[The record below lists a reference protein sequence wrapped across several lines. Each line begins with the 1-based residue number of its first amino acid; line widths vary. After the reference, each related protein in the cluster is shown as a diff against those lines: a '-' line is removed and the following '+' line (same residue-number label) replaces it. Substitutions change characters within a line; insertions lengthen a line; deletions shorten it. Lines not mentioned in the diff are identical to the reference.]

1 MRSLKYLIPPVVAL
15 IILASFEVFFTGPAA
30 ATPGELVLI
39 RPQTTA
45 NQVAQTLS
53 GRGIIK
59 SSRRFL
65 FFARIFGFDKRIQ
78 PGRYYLPAGRNE
90 LEVLKIITSLRYSK
104 GRVTIPEGLTTNE
117 IASILESN
125 GVCSAADFLNYT
137 THFKLPAVAQSSI
150 EGFLFPDTYD
160 LPVGLGPKKTVD
172 IMVNRFYTVFDE
184 LKKELGVDSVP
195 IAETVVLASL
205 IEKEAKLNEERP
217 VIASVFINRLKKS
230 IRLECC
236 ATVEYILPEHKPT
249 LTYADLKTPSRYN
262 TYLHPGLPPGPICN
276 PGRASL
282 RAALK
287 PALTDYFYF
296 VAQGDGSHKF
306 SKTLADH
313 IQAKNRNTNISN
325 DSK

>member
-1 MRSLKYLIPPVVAL
+1 MRSLKYLIPPFVAL
-15 IILASFEVFFTGPAA
+15 IVLASFEIFVADPVPSAQ
-30 ATPGELVLI
+30 GEFVLI
-39 RPQTTA
+39 RPQATA
-45 NQVAQTLS
+45 HQVAQTLS

-78 PGRYYLPAGRNE
+78 PGRYYLPAGRSE
-90 LEVLKIITSLRYSK
+90 LELLKTITSLRYSK
-104 GRVTIPEGLTTNE
+104 GRVTIPEGLTINE
-117 IASILESN
+117 IAAILESN
-125 GVCSAADFLNYT
+125 GVSSATDFLNYA
-137 THFKLPAVAQSSI
+137 THFKLPAVDLTNV

-160 LPVGLGPKKTVD
+160 LPVGLGAKKTVD

-184 LKKELGVDSVP
+184 LKKELGVDSVTV
-195 IAETVVLASL
+195 AETVVLASL
-205 IEKEAKLNEERP
+205 IEKEAKLNQERP
-217 VIASVFINRLKKS
+217 VIASVFTNRLKKG

-236 ATVEYILPEHKPT
+236 ATVEYILPAHKPA
-249 LTYADLKTPSRYN
+249 LTYTDLKTPSLYN

-287 PALTDYFYF
+287 PAHTDYLYF

-306 SKTLADH
+306 SKTLTDH
-313 IQAKNRNTNISN
+313 IQAKNRKERNGL
-325 DSK
+325 